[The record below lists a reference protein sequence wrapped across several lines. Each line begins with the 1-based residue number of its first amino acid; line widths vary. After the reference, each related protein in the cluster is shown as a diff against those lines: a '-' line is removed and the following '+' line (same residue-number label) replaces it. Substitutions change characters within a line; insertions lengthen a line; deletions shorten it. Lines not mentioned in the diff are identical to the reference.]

1 MVTSKQVNISKEAA
15 RAGHRSSSS
24 SLSYDCT
31 REHHFLGKAMA
42 FRRDRSIRDM
52 YEQRFHQDR
61 AAPYPRGAGGERRA
75 FGRPDEDYTRN
86 FDYDSPRF
94 YPNGGPRNYHNED
107 KKGYQSDSYFS
118 NESRGGPAN
127 RRDDYPYY
135 RGPKDDAHS
144 GRQGDF
150 RGRSRVVSSPN
161 ARVQGSYPAPRSLSA
176 AGPNP
181 GDDTLIQAIMNL
193 DRGEERE
200 GLRRKAPFPP
210 VHDCSPT
217 RQDVSPSPHSRSG
230 SSISSRSYSPDR
242 GKSHTYQPPL
252 GKNRDRA
259 PGPAVSVS
267 RDGSPHSS
275 VSASK
280 EEMPVIERQTD
291 EPLAPADEAT
301 TIADDFHERRAQA
314 IAAKARE
321 IEKVYRQDCETFGMV
336 VKMLVAKD
344 PSLEKHLQNPLKE
357 NLGEIRERCLED
369 LRHFISELDE
379 VVRQPEPTV

>member
-1 MVTSKQVNISKEAA
+1 
-15 RAGHRSSSS
+15 
-24 SLSYDCT
+24 
-31 REHHFLGKAMA
+31 MA

-52 YEQRFHQDR
+52 YEQRFHPDR
-61 AAPYPRGAGGERRA
+61 SVPYPRGGGGGGERRS
-75 FGRPDEDYTRN
+75 FGRPDDDYMRN

-107 KKGYQSDSYFS
+107 KKGYHSDSHYSFS

-127 RRDDYPYY
+127 RRDDSSYY
-135 RGPKDDAHS
+135 RGHKDDGHS
-144 GRQGDF
+144 GRQVDF
-150 RGRSRVVSSPN
+150 RGGRSRVGSSPSD
-161 ARVQGSYPAPRSLSA
+161 RTQGSYPAPRSLSA
-176 AGPNP
+176 LGSNP
-181 GDDTLIQAIMNL
+181 GEDTLIQAIMNL

-210 VHDCSPT
+210 VQDCSPT
-217 RQDVSPSPHSRSG
+217 QQDVSPSHHSRSG

-242 GKSHTYQPPL
+242 SKSHTYQPPL

-259 PGPAVSVS
+259 PGPSVNVS

-280 EEMPVIERQTD
+280 EDVPVVEHQSD
-291 EPLAPADEAT
+291 EPLAPADDT
-301 TIADDFHERRAQA
+301 VPVPDDFRERRSQA

-321 IEKVYRQDCETFGMV
+321 IEKMYRQDCETFGMV
-336 VKMLVAKD
+336 VKMLTAKD
-344 PSLEKHLQNPLKE
+344 QSLEKLLQNALKE
-357 NLGEIRERCLED
+357 NLCEIRERCLED

-379 VVRQPEPTV
+379 AVRQPEPV

>member
-150 RGRSRVVSSPN
+150 R
-161 ARVQGSYPAPRSLSA
+161 
-176 AGPNP
+176 
-181 GDDTLIQAIMNL
+181 
-193 DRGEERE
+193 EERE